1 MSTSPAEKPV
11 CVVTGSSSGIGAATA
26 LLFAQRGHDVVINYS
41 RRIEPAQHVAAQC
54 RDAGAQVLV
63 VQADVVDD
71 AQCLALADAVR
82 GRWGRADVLVN
93 NAGIATKFA
102 DIKDLDAMAAH
113 DFEATYRVNVIGAY
127 QMARALAPLLKAGP
141 HSAIVNIS
149 SLAGRQGT
157 GSSIAY
163 ACSKGA
169 LNTLT
174 LALARSLAP
183 QVRVNAILPG
193 MVDSNWM
200 RKGLGPEVF
209 EQRRQRWES
218 RALLNAVASVED
230 VARTAHWLAT
240 GATKSTGQ
248 LIDLDA
254 GFVLG

>member
-1 MSTSPAEKPV
+1 MNNPSAKPV

-26 LLFAQRGHDVVINYS
+26 LLFAQQGHDVVINYAS
-41 RRIEPAQHVAAQC
+41 KAEPAQRMAEQC
-54 RDAGAQVLV
+54 REAGADVLV
-63 VQADVVDD
+63 VQGDVADD
-71 AQCLALADAVR
+71 AQCIALASAVR
-82 GRWGRADVLVN
+82 QRWGRADVLVN

-102 DIKDLDAMAAH
+102 DIKDLDAMSAH

-127 QMARALAPLLKAGP
+127 QMSRALAPLLKAGP
-141 HSAIVNIS
+141 QSAIVNVS

-183 QVRVNAILPG
+183 QVRVNAVLPG
-193 MVDSNWM
+193 MVDSDWM

-218 RALLNAVASVED
+218 RALLNAMMGVQD
-230 VARTAHWLAT
+230 VARTIHWLAT
-240 GATKSTGQ
+240 GATKNTGQ

>member
-1 MSTSPAEKPV
+1 MNNPSAKPV

-26 LLFAQRGHDVVINYS
+26 LLFAQQGHNVVINYVKKA
-41 RRIEPAQHVAAQC
+41 EPAQNMAEQC
-54 RDAGAQVLV
+54 REAGADVLV
-63 VQADVVDD
+63 VQGDVADD
-71 AQCLALADAVR
+71 AQCRALADAVR
-82 GRWGRADVLVN
+82 HRWGRADVLVN
-93 NAGIATKFA
+93 NAGISTKFA
-102 DIKDLDAMAAH
+102 DIKDLDALSEH

-127 QMARALAPLLKAGP
+127 QMSRALAPLLKAGP
-141 HSAIVNIS
+141 LSAIVNIS
-149 SLAGRQGT
+149 SLAGRMGA

-193 MVDSNWM
+193 MIDGDWM
-200 RKGLGPEVF
+200 RNGLGPEVF

-218 RALLNAVASVED
+218 RALLNAVMSVQD

-248 LIDLDA
+248 LIDIEA